1 MKNMKNFEKQAEQA
15 LKSLD
20 NLQQVEANEFLHA
33 KIMHRMQNIPDAS
46 PLYYNKL
53 MVRLTGVLCL
63 FICINVAT
71 FFVLTPAKTETPTQ
85 KQPTDAASFAQAYG
99 LNTNL
104 NSY

>member
-1 MKNMKNFEKQAEQA
+1 MKNIKDFEKQVGQA
-15 LKSLD
+15 LNSLD

-33 KIMHRMQNIPDAS
+33 KIMHRMQNRGEAS

-53 MVRLTGVLCL
+53 MVRLAAVLCL
-63 FICINVAT
+63 FVCINAVS
-71 FFVLTPAKTETPTQ
+71 FFALNQT
-85 KQPTDAASFAQAYG
+85 KQTTVKKQAGADVFAQAYG

>member
-1 MKNMKNFEKQAEQA
+1 MKNIKDFEKQAEQA
-15 LKSLD
+15 LNSLN

-33 KIMHRMQNIPDAS
+33 KIMHRMQNRGEAS

-53 MVRLTGVLCL
+53 MVRLAAVLCL
-63 FICINVAT
+63 FICINGLS
-71 FFVLTPAKTETPTQ
+71 FFVLNQSKTTVTKKPADVTV
-85 KQPTDAASFAQAYG
+85 FAQAYG